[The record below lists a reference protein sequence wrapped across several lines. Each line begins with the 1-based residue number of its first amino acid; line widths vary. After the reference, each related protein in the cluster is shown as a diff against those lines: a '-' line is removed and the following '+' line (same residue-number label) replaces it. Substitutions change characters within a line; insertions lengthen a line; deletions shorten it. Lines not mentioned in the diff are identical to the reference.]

1 MYSHS
6 QSRNLMYIISNVQIH
21 PTLCYRDGLVRCQS
35 SVPCWNLDIQEADL
49 K

>member
-6 QSRNLMYIISNVQIH
+6 QNRNLMYIISNVQIH
-21 PTLCYRDGLVRCQS
+21 PTLCYRDGLIRCQS
-35 SVPCWNLDIQEADL
+35 SMPWNLDTQEADL